1 MTDDNNSDFLDD
13 RDPIPEEKLQALK
26 DSLEKL
32 VGSNSRLDETDMV
45 ENIMQE
51 YLASVFDSTETE
63 VEVTKE
69 PSLKQLAANQ
79 ESWMREVCAKLSRQE
94 ETLNRQHRELQKLQE
109 QVNERNDWYEAR
121 IEKQKNTGFAVMF
134 SVMIAGYLAIFHIL
148 VFPSSPKRYTQ
159 IGQEVQTEQE
169 AQEARDELKR
179 EAKKLTQEER
189 DEFKREAENVTQE
202 ERDALKREVE
212 EAKRKSK

>member
-1 MTDDNNSDFLDD
+1 MTDDNNSDFLGD

-51 YLASVFDSTETE
+51 YLANVFDSTETE

-94 ETLNRQHRELQKLQE
+94 ETLNRQHRDLQKLQE

-134 SVMIAGYLAIFHIL
+134 SVMIAGYLAIFHML
-148 VFPSSPKRYTQ
+148 AFPSSPKRYTQ

-169 AQEARDELKR
+169 AQEARDDLRR

-189 DEFKREAENVTQE
+189 DEFKREAENITQE

>member
-26 DSLEKL
+26 ASLEKL

-63 VEVTKE
+63 VDITTD
-69 PSLKQLAANQ
+69 PGIKQLAASQ

-94 ETLNRQHRELQKLQE
+94 ETLDRQHRELQKLQE
-109 QVNERNDWYEAR
+109 QVSERNDWYEAR

-148 VFPSSPKRYTQ
+148 LFPSPPKTYTQ
-159 IGQEVQTEQE
+159 IEQEQE
-169 AQEARDELKR
+169 AQEARDEIQR

-189 DEFKREAENVTQE
+189 DEFKREAKNITQE
-202 ERDALKREVE
+202 ERDDLKREVE
-212 EAKRKSK
+212 EAKRKRK